1 MKTVQID
8 RKLYNVLPNEFQ
20 QTPNMYSTLVILDRV
35 GEFDRISLLIS
46 EIAKTINCK
55 TAVFGAPTHGG
66 YIPLNASIENTII
79 VDCML
84 DHQQNII
91 ANGGNRF
98 TYASDLDIINI
109 KQPSIL
115 LVESYNSKYD
125 SFIQKCNPII
135 ITTNQISIQGYNS
148 YTLSNT
154 NWAIL
159 VPYHL
164 CDVFC
169 AWFTTAGLI
178 LHYDNLINLCVM
190 VKNGGDE
197 FVSMLESNL
206 PFIDRWTILD
216 TGSTDNTVDNVCRIM
231 ACKPGNLY
239 QEPFVNFSVSRNRCL
254 ELAGTCCTYNIML
267 DDTYHLKENV
277 KDFLQYIRGDQYA
290 DSFSLYI
297 TQNDIA
303 YASNR
308 IFKSKKDLKYKYSI
322 HEVIQE
328 EDNVNV
334 IIPKDRAYIYD
345 MPSDKLAVRTA
356 NRKQQ
361 DIEMLL
367 QEIEKNPDDPRPY
380 YYMAQTY
387 VGMNQQENAYAWFI
401 RRIEHVKNGFQ
412 QEKHE
417 ACLEAGRI
425 AQFILGKEPAEYLK
439 WYELACQVD
448 NERPDAPYFIGC
460 YYLTNGNNLEK
471 AFTYFKKGFQLGY
484 PEHRQYCLKP
494 SITYSHIPRLLTMC
508 CYDMNEY
515 LLGQEASTFYLKY
528 NKAEQEPQ
536 MYEMVESWNKIFNL
550 LVYSISPYDC
560 SVVPNN
566 YPDLPVCC
574 IISPCG
580 LYNWTG
586 SDILKKGMGGSES
599 FTVEMATQ
607 IHQNGRYIVV
617 VFCNCLQEEM
627 FNGVRYIP
635 LTQLGGILQ
644 THFINTC
651 IISRYSEYLPFVM
664 KYQVENIYLMAHDVA
679 FSGNVVPI
687 NNKLKGVFCL
697 SPWHASHIEKLYPSL
712 KSIIKSVGHGVH
724 LDLLEASNK
733 IQYKFIYS
741 SLANRGLC
749 ELLKMW
755 PRIVEWK
762 PNATLHIYSDINTSF
777 MQSSF
782 PALMNE
788 IRELLPLMP
797 NVIYYGCV
805 SKSELYESWKTAD
818 VWFYPT
824 SFSETFCVTAL
835 EAAASKT
842 LAVATNLAGL
852 QHTVGNRGILFD
864 ATLSET
870 QIVQLLK
877 DTLDN
882 EDLKK
887 SLIEKNYEWAKS
899 NTWAF
904 QANQMEQ
911 YLLANKFEFR
921 DKHHWTHDIEK
932 RNTIIHIFRKAAL
945 NNASILEIG
954 DQTGISLIAMAY
966 EIPIVKATIL
976 DRWND
981 SLKRSFYTNI
991 IHAGIKDR
999 VTLLDMNTFGGLME
1013 LNKKGNMFDLIFV
1026 NTISST
1032 DMELYSE
1039 LAVAWE
1045 MLNKNGVLMIELL
1058 EERKT
1063 ALWQFMKGKQ
1073 TINDDVI
1080 IAFRK

>member
-1 MKTVQID
+1 
-8 RKLYNVLPNEFQ
+8 
-20 QTPNMYSTLVILDRV
+20 
-35 GEFDRISLLIS
+35 
-46 EIAKTINCK
+46 
-55 TAVFGAPTHGG
+55 
-66 YIPLNASIENTII
+66 
-79 VDCML
+79 
-84 DHQQNII
+84 
-91 ANGGNRF
+91 
-98 TYASDLDIINI
+98 
-109 KQPSIL
+109 
-115 LVESYNSKYD
+115 

-164 CDVFC
+164 CDAFC
-169 AWFTTAGLI
+169 AGFTTAGSV

-580 LYNWTG
+580 L
-586 SDILKKGMGGSES
+586 
-599 FTVEMATQ
+599 
-607 IHQNGRYIVV
+607 
-617 VFCNCLQEEM
+617 
-627 FNGVRYIP
+627 
-635 LTQLGGILQ
+635 
-644 THFINTC
+644 
-651 IISRYSEYLPFVM
+651 
-664 KYQVENIYLMAHDVA
+664 
-679 FSGNVVPI
+679 
-687 NNKLKGVFCL
+687 
-697 SPWHASHIEKLYPSL
+697 
-712 KSIIKSVGHGVH
+712 
-724 LDLLEASNK
+724 
-733 IQYKFIYS
+733 
-741 SLANRGLC
+741 
-749 ELLKMW
+749 
-755 PRIVEWK
+755 
-762 PNATLHIYSDINTSF
+762 
-777 MQSSF
+777 
-782 PALMNE
+782 
-788 IRELLPLMP
+788 
-797 NVIYYGCV
+797 
-805 SKSELYESWKTAD
+805 
-818 VWFYPT
+818 
-824 SFSETFCVTAL
+824 
-835 EAAASKT
+835 
-842 LAVATNLAGL
+842 
-852 QHTVGNRGILFD
+852 
-864 ATLSET
+864 
-870 QIVQLLK
+870 
-877 DTLDN
+877 
-882 EDLKK
+882 
-887 SLIEKNYEWAKS
+887 
-899 NTWAF
+899 
-904 QANQMEQ
+904 
-911 YLLANKFEFR
+911 
-921 DKHHWTHDIEK
+921 
-932 RNTIIHIFRKAAL
+932 
-945 NNASILEIG
+945 
-954 DQTGISLIAMAY
+954 
-966 EIPIVKATIL
+966 
-976 DRWND
+976 
-981 SLKRSFYTNI
+981 
-991 IHAGIKDR
+991 
-999 VTLLDMNTFGGLME
+999 
-1013 LNKKGNMFDLIFV
+1013 
-1026 NTISST
+1026 
-1032 DMELYSE
+1032 
-1039 LAVAWE
+1039 
-1045 MLNKNGVLMIELL
+1045 
-1058 EERKT
+1058 
-1063 ALWQFMKGKQ
+1063 
-1073 TINDDVI
+1073 
-1080 IAFRK
+1080 

>member
-8 RKLYNVLPNEFQ
+8 RNPYNVLPNEFQ

-35 GEFDRISLLIS
+35 GEFDQISSLTS
-46 EIAKTINCK
+46 DIAKTMNCQS
-55 TAVFGAPTHGG
+55 AVFGAPTHGG
-66 YIPLNASIENTII
+66 YIPLNTSIEKTII
-79 VDCML
+79 VDCMS
-84 DHQQNII
+84 DHRRNMV
-91 ANGGNRF
+91 ANGGNKF
-98 TYASDLDIINI
+98 TYISSVDIFE
-109 KQPSIL
+109 QRSIL

-125 SFIQKCNPII
+125 TFVRKCTPII
-135 ITTNQISIQGYNS
+135 ISNKTFMEGYNS

-154 NWAIL
+154 NWVVL
-159 VPYHL
+159 VPYQL
-164 CDVFC
+164 CDTFC
-169 AWFTTAGLI
+169 AGFTTAGSV

-197 FVSMLESNL
+197 FVRMLESNI

-216 TGSTDNTVDNVCRIM
+216 TGSTDDTVKNVRRIM
-231 ACKPGNLY
+231 ANKPGNLY

-277 KDFLQYIRGDQYA
+277 RDFLQFIRGDQYA

-328 EDNVNV
+328 ENNVNV

-345 MPSDKLAVRTA
+345 EPSDKLAVRTA

-361 DIEMLL
+361 DIVMLL
-367 QEIEKNPDDPRPY
+367 QEIEQQPDDPRPY

-387 VGMNQQENAYAWFI
+387 VGMNQPANAYDWFI
-401 RRIEHVKNGFQ
+401 RRIEHVKKGFQ

-417 ACLEAGRI
+417 ACLEAGRL
-425 AQFILGKEPAEYLK
+425 AQFVLEKKPEEYLK

-448 NERPDAPYFIGC
+448 NERPDGPYFIGC
-460 YYLTNGNNLEK
+460 HYMTTGDDVQK
-471 AFTYFKKGFQLGY
+471 AFTYLKKGFQLGY

-494 SITYSHIPRLLTMC
+494 SITYNHIPRLLTMC

-515 LLGQEASTFYLKY
+515 LLGQEASTFYLKH
-528 NKAEQEPQ
+528 NKVENEPQ
-536 MYEMVESWNKIFNL
+536 MYEMVESWHKIFNL
-550 LVYSISPYDC
+550 LVYSISPFDC
-560 SVVPNN
+560 SVFPIN

-574 IISPCG
+574 IIAPCG

-586 SDILKKGMGGSES
+586 SDILTKGMGGSES

-607 IHQNGRYIVV
+607 IHKNGRYIVV
-617 VFCNCLQEEM
+617 VFCNCLNEET

-651 IISRYSEYLPFVM
+651 IISRYSEYLPFIM
-664 KYQVENIYLMAHDVA
+664 KYQVENVYLMAHDVA
-679 FSGNVVPI
+679 FSGNIIPV

-712 KSIIKSVGHGVH
+712 KSIIRSVGHGIH
-724 LDLLEASNK
+724 LDLLDESNK
-733 IQYKFIYS
+733 IPYKFIYS

-762 PNATLHIYSDINTSF
+762 PTATLHIYSDINSSF
-777 MQSSF
+777 MMSSF

-788 IRELLPLMP
+788 IRDLLPLMS
-797 NVIYYGCV
+797 NVIYHGCV

-824 SFSETFCVTAL
+824 PFSETFCVTAL

-842 LAVATNLAGL
+842 LAIATNLAGL
-852 QHTVGNRGILFD
+852 QHTVGNRGVLFD
-864 ATLSET
+864 ISFSQN
-870 QIVQLLK
+870 QIIQLLK
-877 DTLDN
+877 DTLEN
-882 EDLKK
+882 EELKK

-904 QANQMEQ
+904 QATRMEQ
-911 YLLANKFEFR
+911 YLLENRFEFR
-921 DKHHWTHDIEK
+921 DKSYWIHHLEK
-932 RNTIIHIFRKAAL
+932 KDKIIQILKKSAL
-945 NNASILEIG
+945 NNASVLEIG
-954 DQTGISLIAMAY
+954 DQTGISLIAMGY
-966 EIPIVKATIL
+966 EIPIAKAIVIDPQL
-976 DRWND
+976 ND
-981 SLKRSFYTNI
+981 SLKRSFYTNMV
-991 IHAGIKDR
+991 HAGMKDR

-1013 LNKKGNMFDLIFV
+1013 LNKKGNTFDFIFV
-1026 NTISST
+1026 NTVSST
-1032 DMELYSE
+1032 DMQLYSE
-1039 LAVAWE
+1039 LVVAWE
-1045 MLNKNGVLMIELL
+1045 MINKNGVLMIDLL

-1063 ALWQFMKGKQ
+1063 AIYQFMKGKQ
-1073 TINDDVI
+1073 MIYGDVI
-1080 IAFRK
+1080 MAFRK